1 MAELREKRVV
11 KQNSRLR
18 SNSSLRPVSS
28 VEHKEEP
35 AEVITYKDNLN
46 LLSEDAANR
55 ERVLAKVKAAEEADL
70 LKKKKPNPNTI
81 KNDCIVSNEN
91 MTSEQFSKA
100 FDIPVK
106 EEKPKFPK
114 PTSKNYGKMMF
125 AFSVMLITLTSGLT
139 LLGITLLPNIN
150 NLAIMGVSLLIA
162 VLIFAVI
169 YICEKKGLHK
179 VTDII
184 SMLITVIFGLAIID
198 VVWKFGVLIIP
209 SLTYLGAA
217 LMTLG
222 ITVCVIT
229 LGVLVKSARYK

>member
-35 AEVITYKDNLN
+35 KDDLN
-46 LLSEDAANR
+46 LLSDDAANR

-70 LKKKKPNPNTI
+70 LKNKKPKPNTI

-162 VLIFAVI
+162 VLIFAII

-222 ITVCVIT
+222 VTVCVIT

>member
-28 VEHKEEP
+28 IEHKEEP
-35 AEVITYKDNLN
+35 KDDLN

-70 LKKKKPNPNTI
+70 LKNKKPKPNTI

-169 YICEKKGLHK
+169 YVCEKKGLNK

-229 LGVLVKSARYK
+229 LGVLIKSARYK

>member
-11 KQNSRLR
+11 KQNSRLQ

-35 AEVITYKDNLN
+35 KDDLN
-46 LLSEDAANR
+46 LLSDDIANR
-55 ERVLAKVKAAEEADL
+55 ERVLAKVRAAEEADL
-70 LKKKKPNPNTI
+70 LKNKKPKPNTI

-162 VLIFAVI
+162 VLIFAII

-222 ITVCVIT
+222 VTVCVIT
-229 LGVLVKSARYK
+229 LGVLIKSARYK

>member
-35 AEVITYKDNLN
+35 KDDLN
-46 LLSEDAANR
+46 LLSDDAANR
-55 ERVLAKVKAAEEADL
+55 ERVLAKVRAAEEADL
-70 LKKKKPNPNTI
+70 LKNKKPKPNTI

-169 YICEKKGLHK
+169 YVCEKKGLNK

-229 LGVLVKSARYK
+229 LGVLIKSARYK